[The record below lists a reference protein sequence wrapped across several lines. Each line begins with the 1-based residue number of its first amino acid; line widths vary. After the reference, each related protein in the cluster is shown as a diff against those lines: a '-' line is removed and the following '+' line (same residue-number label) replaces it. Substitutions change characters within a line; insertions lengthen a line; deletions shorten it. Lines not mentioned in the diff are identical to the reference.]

1 MGSAE
6 QGTFLKVLA
15 APLRYLLLPIIS
27 HGFLPSSFVYTF
39 FHLIFLLILN
49 GSLTHYFLFSDGQNK
64 EGEAKGYASFK
75 KEE

>member
-6 QGTFLKVLA
+6 QRTFLKVLA
-15 APLRYLLLPIIS
+15 APPRYLLLPIIG
-27 HGFLPSSFVYTF
+27 HCLLPSSLVYTF

-49 GSLTHYFLFSDGQNK
+49 GSFTHYFLFSDGWKK
-64 EGEAKGYASFK
+64 EGEAKGYANFK